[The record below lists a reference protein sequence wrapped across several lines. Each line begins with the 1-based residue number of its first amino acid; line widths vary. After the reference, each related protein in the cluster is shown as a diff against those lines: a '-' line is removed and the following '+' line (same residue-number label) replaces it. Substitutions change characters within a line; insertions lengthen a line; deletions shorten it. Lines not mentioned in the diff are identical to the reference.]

1 MYVSNAVKP
10 MVEDPP
16 EEPVSLVLRSEDD
29 VDPGALVDAVEALGG
44 ERERDL
50 GFGDVLVT
58 VPGAAVADVPD
69 IEGLSA
75 VETSAVAEQ
84 PDASAAGEDVDL
96 EEVDLDEGA

>member
-29 VDPGALVDAVEALGG
+29 VDPEALVDAVEALGG

-58 VPGAAVADVPD
+58 VPGAAVADVLD
-69 IEGLSA
+69 IGGLSA

-84 PDASAAGEDVDL
+84 PDAGAAGEDVDP
-96 EEVDLDEGA
+96 EEIDFDEEA